1 MKFGNIKKIL
11 ILSLLLIFFPT
22 STYSTD
28 RVQMVPVI
36 NLEDISATFE
46 EEKDELEKVD
56 EETSYATEVN
66 ITDSETSEKIKS
78 DKIYVSLKALDKI
91 TAKTSSIKIA
101 VGEKKYFGQLEIK
114 PLKCALTGDK
124 GDKESLDTIAYIQ
137 VKDLSIKNNDQVFV
151 FNGWTFASSPTLKPI
166 DHPVYDLWLIG
177 CDNI

>member
-1 MKFGNIKKIL
+1 MLFSTSSYSIDKIE
-11 ILSLLLIFFPT
+11 IA
-22 STYSTD
+22 
-28 RVQMVPVI
+28 PVI

-56 EETSYATEVN
+56 EDTSYATEVN

-78 DKIYVSLKALDKI
+78 DKIYISLKALDKI
-91 TAKTSSIKIA
+91 TAKTSLIKIA

-114 PLKCALTGDK
+114 PLKCALS
-124 GDKESLDTIAYIQ
+124 GDKESLDTIVYIQ

>member
-11 ILSLLLIFFPT
+11 ILSLLLIFFST
-22 STYSTD
+22 SAYSTD
-28 RVQMVPVI
+28 KVQMVPVI

-114 PLKCALTGDK
+114 PLKCALSGN
-124 GDKESLDTIAYIQ
+124 KESFDTVAYIQ
-137 VKDLSIKNNDQVFV
+137 IKDLSIKNRDQVFV

>member
-11 ILSLLLIFFPT
+11 ILSLLLIFFST

-114 PLKCALTGDK
+114 PLKCALS
-124 GDKESLDTIAYIQ
+124 GDKESLDTIVYIQ
-137 VKDLSIKNNDQVFV
+137 VKDLSMKNNDQVFV

>member
-11 ILSLLLIFFPT
+11 ILSLLLIFFSTP
-22 STYSTD
+22 TYSAD

-46 EEKDELEKVD
+46 EEKDELEKID

-114 PLKCALTGDK
+114 PLKCALS
-124 GDKESLDTIAYIQ
+124 GDKESLDTIVYIQ
-137 VKDLSIKNNDQVFV
+137 VKDLSMKNNDQVFV

>member
-11 ILSLLLIFFPT
+11 ILSLLLIFFST

-78 DKIYVSLKALDKI
+78 DKIYISLKTLDKI
-91 TAKTSSIKIA
+91 TAKTSLIKIA
-101 VGEKKYFGQLEIK
+101 VGKKKYFGQLEIQ
-114 PLKCALTGDK
+114 PLKWALT

-166 DHPVYDLWLIG
+166 DHAVYDLWLIG

>member
-11 ILSLLLIFFPT
+11 ILSLLLIFFST

-124 GDKESLDTIAYIQ
+124 ESLDTIAYIQ

>member
-1 MKFGNIKKIL
+1 MKFGKIKKIL
-11 ILSLLLIFFPT
+11 ILSLLLIFFST
-22 STYSTD
+22 SAYSTD
-28 RVQMVPVI
+28 KVQMVPVI

-56 EETSYATEVN
+56 EDTSYATEVN

-114 PLKCALTGDK
+114 PLKCALS
-124 GDKESLDTIAYIQ
+124 GDKESLDTIVYIQ
-137 VKDLSIKNNDQVFV
+137 VKDLSMKNNDQVFV

>member
-11 ILSLLLIFFPT
+11 ILSLLLIFFST
-22 STYSTD
+22 SAYSTD
-28 RVQMVPVI
+28 KVQMVPVI

-56 EETSYATEVN
+56 EDTSYATEVN

-114 PLKCALTGDK
+114 PLKCALS
-124 GDKESLDTIAYIQ
+124 GDKESLDTIVYIQ
-137 VKDLSIKNNDQVFV
+137 VKDLSMKNNDQVFV

>member
-11 ILSLLLIFFPT
+11 VLSLLLIFFST
-22 STYSTD
+22 STYSAD

-114 PLKCALTGDK
+114 PLKCALSGDK
-124 GDKESLDTIAYIQ
+124 GDKESLDTIVYIQ

>member
-11 ILSLLLIFFPT
+11 ILSLLLIFFST

-114 PLKCALTGDK
+114 PLKCALSGDK
-124 GDKESLDTIAYIQ
+124 GDKESLDTIVYIQ

>member
-1 MKFGNIKKIL
+1 MKFGNIKKIF
-11 ILSLLLIFFPT
+11 ILSLLLIFFAT

-28 RVQMVPVI
+28 KVQMVPVI

-56 EETSYATEVN
+56 EDTSYATEVN

-114 PLKCALTGDK
+114 PLKCALS
-124 GDKESLDTIAYIQ
+124 GDKESLDTIVYIQ
-137 VKDLSIKNNDQVFV
+137 VKDLSMKNNDQVFV